1 MFFID
6 GLFAAKIVFISI
18 LPSGTSAN
26 GGGFCLEYF
35 FYRRNF
41 LEKVEILFLW
51 KKEYWWRDW
60 FSEFVMQLSEKYAIF
75 APNKNQTFRRDKNRE
90 EITYYKPKH

>member
-1 MFFID
+1 MKSSAERTAKVRMMFFID

-35 FYRRNF
+35 FYGRNF
-41 LEKVEILFLW
+41 LQNQEIFL
-51 KKEYWWRDW
+51 
-60 FSEFVMQLSEKYAIF
+60 L
-75 APNKNQTFRRDKNRE
+75 
-90 EITYYKPKH
+90 

>member
-26 GGGFCLEYF
+26 
-35 FYRRNF
+35 
-41 LEKVEILFLW
+41 EK
-51 KKEYWWRDW
+51 W
-60 FSEFVMQLSEKYAIF
+60 FSEFVMQLSEKYAVRCS
-75 APNKNQTFRRDKNRE
+75 ARNATAERVGNKLPKSRFTTKKGGKLTTFFIEKMR
-90 EITYYKPKH
+90 

>member
-26 GGGFCLEYF
+26 
-35 FYRRNF
+35 
-41 LEKVEILFLW
+41 EK
-51 KKEYWWRDW
+51 W

-75 APNKNQTFRRDKNRE
+75 AANKNQTYCRDKNRE
-90 EITYYKPKH
+90 